1 MTSRGFD
8 FSHLPVLYEAA
19 LEGLSIRSDGLY
31 VDCTAGGGG
40 HSEGILRRLG
50 PRGRL
55 IALDR
60 DDVAVDE
67 VSRRLAVDLP
77 SGPDQGIPSRCV
89 VRSDFSA
96 LDTVLADLGVDRVDG
111 ILADLGVSSPQLDSA
126 DRGFSYQK
134 DGPLDMRMDRSASL
148 TAADV
153 VNRYPV
159 ERLASILKDYGEER
173 HAARIARAIG
183 VARAR
188 TPIRTTGELAALV
201 ASAMPPAGRREAQHP
216 AKRSFQAIRIEVNGE
231 LAALERLL
239 AIAPDLLSHG
249 GRMVVISFHSLEDRR
264 VKDAF
269 RRWQDPCRCPRDFP
283 VCVCG
288 LRSLG
293 RVVTPKPLAASE
305 GEAASNPRA
314 RSARLRIFERNREE
328 AAA

>member
-1 MTSRGFD
+1 
-8 FSHLPVLYEAA
+8 
-19 LEGLSIRSDGLY
+19 
-31 VDCTAGGGG
+31 
-40 HSEGILRRLG
+40 
-50 PRGRL
+50 
-55 IALDR
+55 
-60 DDVAVDE
+60 
-67 VSRRLAVDLP
+67 
-77 SGPDQGIPSRCV
+77 
-89 VRSDFSA
+89 
-96 LDTVLADLGVDRVDG
+96 
-111 ILADLGVSSPQLDSA
+111 VSSPQLDSA

-293 RVVTPKPLAASE
+293 RVVTQKPLAASE